1 MTLRSITPHPPPINP
16 QPRIVISLDRRRMRE
31 LNFSRRQI
39 ARSIRE
45 ATDIRVAGSVQENSS
60 RIPVRI
66 HAALSI
72 SNLSRLV
79 IGHRAGRSIL
89 LESVSSRIE
98 ETHPSVSD
106 APPHDLSMLVIQA
119 DSIDALQKHLVHLS
133 RILSIDSSENKFFNQ
148 YPSIRPHLDI
158 QFLPRPVAQHN
169 LNIHDLSEQIGDA
182 IRPDLRINHHPPI
195 DLHFPPL
202 EISDLEKILLHS
214 SGGKSFPLSK
224 IAKISRIRE
233 PEAILRLKS
242 SRFAGCLSLP
252 PISQEELEK
261 ALQSTEDIE
270 VVRLSDGPVL
280 EFLRHLLWSPY
291 R

>member
-1 MTLRSITPHPPPINP
+1 
-16 QPRIVISLDRRRMRE
+16 MRE

-45 ATDIRVAGSVQENSS
+45 ATDTRVAGSVQENSS

-66 HAALSI
+66 HVAHSI
-72 SNLSRLV
+72 SSLSRLV

-98 ETHPSVSD
+98 ETTPSASG
-106 APPHDLSMLVIQA
+106 PLPHDLRMLVIQA
-119 DSIDALQKHLVHLS
+119 DSADALQKHLVHLS
-133 RILSIDSSENKFFNQ
+133 RILSADSGEKDSLNHF
-148 YPSIRPHLDI
+148 PSIRPHLDI
-158 QFLPRPVAQHN
+158 RFLPRPVAQHN

-182 IRPDLRINHHPPI
+182 IRPDLRVSHDPPI

-214 SGGKSFPLSK
+214 SGEKSFPLSK

-242 SRFAGCLSLP
+242 SRFSGCLPLP
-252 PISQEELEK
+252 LISQEDLEK
-261 ALQSTEDIE
+261 ALQSTAGLE
-270 VVRLSDGPVL
+270 VTRLSEGPVL
-280 EFLRHLLWSPY
+280 
-291 R
+291 